1 MSNLIRVF
9 IISETPL
16 IDGNL
21 SHFLETEPEIEVVGE
36 EMSVLAAFPR
46 IKASK
51 PHVIFWADSKLRDN
65 QRQILWLLTV
75 ISGLKIIHLDLQTHT
90 TKLYRSDHI
99 KIRNVQDLL
108 RLIKG
113 DWAEQSQP
121 DVELD

>member
-9 IISETPL
+9 IISETP
-16 IDGNL
+16 
-21 SHFLETEPEIEVVGE
+21 
-36 EMSVLAAFPR
+36 
-46 IKASK
+46 
-51 PHVIFWADSKLRDN
+51 
-65 QRQILWLLTV
+65 
-75 ISGLKIIHLDLQTHT
+75 
-90 TKLYRSDHI
+90 LYRSDHI